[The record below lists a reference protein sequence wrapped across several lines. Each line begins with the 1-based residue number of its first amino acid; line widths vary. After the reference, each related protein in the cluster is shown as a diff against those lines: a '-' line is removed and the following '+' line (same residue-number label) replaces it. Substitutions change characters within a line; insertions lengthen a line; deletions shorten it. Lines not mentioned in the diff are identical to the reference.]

1 MRNTKS
7 TILQIEKQEVAKSK
21 KKFDHFTSGDLITVK
36 YFTSSIKKK
45 RQLFTGICI
54 SKKNKGLRSTI
65 TVRSNYYSE
74 NLEQTFPLYSPLI
87 DQVIVEQKK
96 NTRASKLYYLRNK
109 NLLSYIN

>member
-1 MRNTKS
+1 MKNTKS
-7 TILQIEKQEVAKSK
+7 TILQIESKEMEKSK
-21 KKFDHFTSGDLITVK
+21 KKIHHFTPGDLITVK

-45 RQLFTGICI
+45 RQIFTGICI

-74 NLEQTFPLYSPLI
+74 NIEQTFPLYSPLI

-109 NLLSYIN
+109 NLLHYIN